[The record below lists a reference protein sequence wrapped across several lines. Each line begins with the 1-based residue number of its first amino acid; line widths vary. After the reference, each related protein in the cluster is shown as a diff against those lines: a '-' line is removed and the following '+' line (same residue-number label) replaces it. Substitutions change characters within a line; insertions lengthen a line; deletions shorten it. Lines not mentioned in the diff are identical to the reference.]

1 MFKALW
7 QFLAN
12 VKLTLYL
19 LFLVALNLAIGA
31 LYIKFYPDTFRP
43 LNQLLFQ
50 EWLTAYPT
58 GKAWWTFSLFSLL
71 ALLGVNTFACTLERL
86 TALWSRRQEYS
97 FNRFFL
103 IISPSLMHICFLVAL
118 SGHALSV
125 FYGTHKEF
133 PIKTGD
139 IITLPAFTLEI
150 KEVRPV
156 FFENPL
162 LQNPLKQC
170 RVALDLKTPSRTL
183 SKEIS
188 FLHPLWFRGW
198 SFILDM
204 NQKTKPGEPP
214 CFRLLMKRDP
224 GSKLILFGGIMLSF
238 LMAWYFL
245 HINQNKK
252 ER

>member
-1 MFKALW
+1 VFKALW

-50 EWLTAYPT
+50 DWLKAYPT
-58 GKAWWTFSLFSLL
+58 GKAWWIFLLISLL
-71 ALLGVNTFACTLERL
+71 VLLGINTFACTLERL
-86 TALWSRRQEYS
+86 TALWARRREYS
-97 FNRFFL
+97 FKRFFL
-103 IISPSLMHICFLVAL
+103 IISPSLMHIFFLVAL
-118 SGHALSV
+118 SGHALSI
-125 FYGTHKEF
+125 FIGTHKEI

-150 KEVRPV
+150 KEMRPV
-156 FFENPL
+156 FWEHPL
-162 LQNPLKQC
+162 LQKSLKQC
-170 RVALDLKTPSRTL
+170 LVGLNLKTSCRTYA
-183 SKEIS
+183 KELS
-188 FLHPLWFRGW
+188 FLHPFWFQGW
-198 SFILDM
+198 SFNLDV
-204 NQKTKPGEPP
+204 NKKSKPGEPP
-214 CFRLLMKRDP
+214 RFRLLMKRDP
-224 GSKLILFGGIMLSF
+224 GAKLILFGGVMLSL
-238 LMAWYFL
+238 LMSWYFL